1 MLDQLMSQMQEQ
13 TEEATKKLD
22 SIIVMGEAE
31 NGLVKVSSTGNKKII
46 NIEISDEIAGDKEAI
61 EDLVIVAVNRAIEKA
76 EEVHEKEMGGIAQ
89 GMLPDLGNLGGLL
102 GK

>member
-13 TEEATKKLD
+13 TKEVEKKLD
-22 SIIVMGEAE
+22 SIVVTGEAE
-31 NGLVKVSSTGNKKII
+31 NGLVKVSSTGNKRIV

-61 EDLVIVAVNRAIEKA
+61 EDLVIVAVNRAIKKA
-76 EEVHEKEMGGIAQ
+76 EEVHEKEMGSIAQ
-89 GMLPDLGNLGGLL
+89 GMLPGMGDLGELF